1 MGDIFWGL
9 SARSTSATWLLL
21 IENTKAAPAGKPYNF
36 SGLLEGAN
44 KYRAESQS
52 APSRAYYR
60 SSGCS
65 AGNGCQV
72 AKFLQNGSGYR
83 TRAADA
89 YVGLNVEGC
98 FAVSTRRGAK
108 ARGRFLLRDL
118 ALSFPI
124 FRDPV
129 RVPDHNACY
138 PRIARHPRAT
148 ARAFTSLFGYHT
160 RRKSVLPAVLFQLP
174 GSSLVTESRRR
185 LLVRSLLLEDHSSS
199 ETNSTLHT

>member
-1 MGDIFWGL
+1 MSLLSCGPPGYLFEVGDIFGGL

-44 KYRAESQS
+44 KYRAESKS

-83 TRAADA
+83 AKAADA
-89 YVGLNVEGC
+89 YVGLTQKREGEFSC
-98 FAVSTRRGAK
+98 EISPSHF
-108 ARGRFLLRDL
+108 RFSEIRLGFQITTLVIPESLGTHERQPVLLPHSSVPHSSQE
-118 ALSFPI
+118 LSFCRP
-124 FRDPV
+124 FPV
-129 RVPDHNACY
+129 TRIE
-138 PRIARHPRAT
+138 PRCRFSKTTVSPLSPSGR
-148 ARAFTSLFGYHT
+148 SLF
-160 RRKSVLPAVLFQLP
+160 L
-174 GSSLVTESRRR
+174 
-185 LLVRSLLLEDHSSS
+185 
-199 ETNSTLHT
+199 